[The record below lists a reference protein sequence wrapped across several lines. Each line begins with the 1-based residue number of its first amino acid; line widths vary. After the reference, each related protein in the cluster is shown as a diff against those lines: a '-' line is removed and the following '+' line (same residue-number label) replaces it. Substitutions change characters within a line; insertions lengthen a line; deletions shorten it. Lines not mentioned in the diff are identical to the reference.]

1 MLAVV
6 PGVTAH
12 GTPTTNQ
19 VNLQIGTLVRAG
31 MNQAPTNLGN
41 HKDHGGVNKTTT
53 GKPQTNG
60 IEGIERETNII
71 VQTLS
76 EWGHRYRPRPVFTI
90 ATNSVQ

>member
-6 PGVTAH
+6 PGVTVH

-41 HKDHGGVNKTTT
+41 HKDHGGVTKTTT
-53 GKPQTNG
+53 GKPRTIG
-60 IEGIERETNII
+60 IEEIERRD
-71 VQTLS
+71 Q
-76 EWGHRYRPRPVFTI
+76 
-90 ATNSVQ
+90 